1 MILIHRCT
9 DDNLEGDEDDGTG
22 LCVLSSSS
30 PPWVQLSTDSDL
42 GNGGNTVI
50 GVSMPVLDDDDDDGA
65 LGDESLSSSTG
76 FVIVFLFFFVC
87 LSSNF
92 VWRY

>member
-50 GVSMPVLDDDDDDGA
+50 GVSMPVLDDDDDGA